1 MCTSK
6 ATDERTVSK
15 SGISFPTNMKT
26 IARCFS
32 SVSRRF
38 SKAGFSS
45 LHASRINRLTRL
57 RSTARLNFFLL
68 TLTMAWMATGSGN
81 GVSMKRPMMGG
92 ALIFAP
98 FAKTRSESF
107 LDFSRWLRGKEKE
120 PVSDKGALFALNVML
135 NGHSHGRSFRRGC
148 RNVHTKVG
156 FSSSFCSSRPKCG
169 NPSFSLL
176 RIGEVLE

>member
-1 MCTSK
+1 M
-6 ATDERTVSK
+6 RTVSK

-45 LHASRINRLTRL
+45 LHASRINRLMRF

-68 TLTMAWMATGSGN
+68 TVTMAWMATGSGS

-148 RNVHTKVG
+148 RNIHTKVG
-156 FSSSFCSSRPKCG
+156 FSSSFCSGWSKCRNSR
-169 NPSFSLL
+169 FSLFEF
-176 RIGEVLE
+176 GEVLQ

>member
-1 MCTSK
+1 
-6 ATDERTVSK
+6 
-15 SGISFPTNMKT
+15 MKT
-26 IARCFS
+26 IALCFS

-68 TLTMAWMATGSGN
+68 TVTMAWMATGSGK
-81 GVSMKRPMMGG
+81 GVSRKRPMMGG

-107 LDFSRWLRGKEKE
+107 LDFSRWLRGKEKV

-135 NGHSHGRSFRRGC
+135 NGHSHGRSFRCGC
-148 RNVHTKVG
+148 RNVHAKVG
-156 FSSSFCSSRPKCG
+156 LSSGFCRSRSKCG
-169 NPSFSLL
+169 NPSFSLFK
-176 RIGEVLE
+176 IGEVLK